1 MEHSAVVTAVV
12 LYGIA
17 NLDHLLS
24 REGLYKK

>member
-1 MEHSAVVTAVV
+1 MEHSAMVTAVV

-24 REGLYKK
+24 RDGLYK